1 MRASDVRFKFP
12 YLFKIKNN
20 NNLSNISSVFISQCC
35 TSLSPWEIP
44 VLDILCQIAKMVW
57 MFGDIF

>member
-20 NNLSNISSVFISQCC
+20 NNLSNISSIFISQCC

-44 VLDILCQIAKMVW
+44 VLDIL
-57 MFGDIF
+57 